1 MNVIMAEK
9 IDLENLS
16 EKEVEKVKI
25 VSDWLCSRF
34 DWMEETFQR
43 IHLSHRDFLENAYRE
58 QKAFREVFN
67 RKQSLIDERLG
78 YDESRRSYQTYSA

>member
-25 VSDWLCSRF
+25 VSDWLCSKF
-34 DWMEETFQR
+34 DGIAETLWR
-43 IHLSHRDFLENAYRE
+43 MHVSYRDFLKNAYRE
-58 QKAFREVFN
+58 QKAFREEFD

-78 YDESRRSYQTYSA
+78 YETRRNCQTYNA